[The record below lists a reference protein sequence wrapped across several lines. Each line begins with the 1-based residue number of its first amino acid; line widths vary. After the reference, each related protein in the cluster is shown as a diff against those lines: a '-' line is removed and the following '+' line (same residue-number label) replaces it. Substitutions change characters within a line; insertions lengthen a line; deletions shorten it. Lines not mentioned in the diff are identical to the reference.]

1 MDDWPF
7 PFPLVWTTDLA
18 WDTFYFIFFFIVT
31 KLQSWHFVKKRCA
44 NHPLSPTHTI
54 YINQHPLV
62 FLFSKPSNLQPL
74 SEQNTWHEQLKLTFQ
89 SRQPFTCNL
98 VLIMTLTWICLQ
110 HVCWLNSVLGDFGS
124 PPGGLLPSLSLRC
137 RCVSGLL
144 SLPAA
149 LAIAWLSIMLLLINT
164 PPMLVTIINERS
176 IRTCC

>member
-1 MDDWPF
+1 MTDHSHFLSSEQLIWPGTHF
-7 PFPLVWTTDLA
+7 IL
-18 WDTFYFIFFFIVT
+18 FYFSLSQNYKADI
-31 KLQSWHFVKKRCA
+31 LLKKGV
-44 NHPLSPTHTI
+44 LTSPSTPHTI

-74 SEQNTWHEQLKLTFQ
+74 FEQNTRHEQLKLTFQ
-89 SRQPFTCNL
+89 SRRPFTCNL

-110 HVCWLNSVLGDFGS
+110 HVYWLNSVLGVFGS

-149 LAIAWLSIMLLLINT
+149 LAIARLSIMLLLTNT
-164 PPMLVTIINERS
+164 PLLFVTIINERS